1 MKEIICNSVYFGVTI
16 SILSYIL
23 GVQLKKKFGWGLLNP
38 LLVSIVLVISFLL
51 IFEIDFEAY
60 DKGAKYLSYFLT
72 PATVLFSHSFIPTI
86 RITKEKFKSCNDW
99 YFSRSIIKLW

>member
-51 IFEIDFEAY
+51 ILKSIL
-60 DKGAKYLSYFLT
+60 K
-72 PATVLFSHSFIPTI
+72 PMI
-86 RITKEKFKSCNDW
+86 RVPNILVIF
-99 YFSRSIIKLW
+99 